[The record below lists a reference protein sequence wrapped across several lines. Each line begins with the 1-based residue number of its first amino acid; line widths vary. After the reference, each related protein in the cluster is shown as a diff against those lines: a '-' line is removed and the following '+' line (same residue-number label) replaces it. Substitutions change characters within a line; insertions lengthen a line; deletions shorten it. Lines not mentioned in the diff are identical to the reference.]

1 MGHVT
6 SPARAARQASAIARF
21 ATSLYKQ
28 RAVLAYHGYWNHDP
42 MALIFLRPG
51 RADPYPIYEAI
62 RARGPLAPTRLG
74 NFMSTNHAVCNEV
87 LRDRRMGHPAGGET
101 IAGLSFLEMN
111 PPDHTRLRK
120 LAAPAFSPRK
130 MAGYT
135 ELIEKSVN
143 ALVDDLPTHGTFDL
157 VSTLAAPLP
166 IAVISDL
173 LGVPHKHMDEFQRY
187 GATIGSALDGV
198 KSMWHLRQLM
208 TANAALERIFTELFE
223 LRRRDPSDD
232 VISAIVAAEQIEPHE
247 LVPLCTLLLIAGFE
261 TTVNLISNGVLNL
274 LDHPDQWRL
283 LRSDPALAAS
293 AVEEVLRFD
302 PPVQRTGRI
311 ALETHTVAGHEV
323 RRGQFVA
330 TLIGGANRD
339 PDVYADPSSFD
350 ITRAQLVEH
359 MAFSSG
365 IHYCLGAPLARLE
378 ATVAFRVIAER
389 LTTLRRAGR
398 VVRRNAATIRGP
410 LHLPVAL

>member
-1 MGHVT
+1 MTTPGRVL
-6 SPARAARQASAIARF
+6 RQAAAVTRF
-21 ATSLYKQ
+21 ASGLYTQ
-28 RAVLAYHGYWNHDP
+28 RATLAYHGYWNHDP
-42 MALIFLRPG
+42 MALLALRPA
-51 RADPYPIYEAI
+51 RENPYPIYEAI
-62 RARGPLAPTRLG
+62 RARGPLVPTRLG
-74 NFMSTNHAVCNEV
+74 NFVSTNHAVCNEV
-87 LRDRRMGHPAGGET
+87 LRDRRMGHPDEGET

-120 LAAPAFSPRK
+120 IAAPAFSPRK

-135 ELIEKSVN
+135 ELVEKSVI
-143 ALVDDLPTHGTFDL
+143 ALVDDLPTRGTFDL
-157 VSTLAAPLP
+157 VPALAAPLP

-173 LGVPHKHMDEFQRY
+173 LGVPHKHIEEFQRY

-198 KSMWHLRQLM
+198 KSVWHLRQLM
-208 TANAALERIFTELFE
+208 IANAALERIFTELFE

-232 VISAIVAAEQIEPHE
+232 VISTLVASQDIEPHE

-274 LDHPDQWRL
+274 LVHPDQWQL
-283 LRSDPALAAS
+283 LRSDPGLAAS

-311 ALETHTVAGHEV
+311 ALETHAVAGTTV
-323 RRGQFVA
+323 RRGQFAA

-339 PDVYADPSSFD
+339 PDVYRDPSSFE
-350 ITRAQLVEH
+350 ISRVQPVEH

-410 LHLPVAL
+410 LHLPVAV